1 MKTIIEYFLESL
13 EIPYT
18 GLFAK
23 KLYYEHPHR
32 YNMYGLKK
40 MLDVYGVKTL
50 GIRVE
55 SKDLS
60 SLNYPCI
67 LHTYSDFVIGMGCE
81 KEKITYLQNGKTTT
95 VSHEVFMKTWT
106 GNALV
111 VEETTEAE
119 EPEYK
124 KHHVEEMLEMV
135 NTYCIPIML
144 AFSSLIGIAKQIR
157 TMDLFPI
164 IGILLSA
171 IGVFVCAL
179 LMQKQLLG
187 ESHYG
192 DRVCS
197 LFRHADCNSIL
208 DGPKA
213 KIFGISWSEV
223 GMGYFTATILLLS
236 LYNESIGAVSIIN
249 WIAMFYGIWSIR
261 YQWHIAKSW
270 CALCLIS
277 QIIIWTMGI
286 VAFIS
291 YMNAP
296 FVCCLVCGLL
306 TCIVYAITIIAVHH
320 YAKAHTT
327 KKERIR
333 AIQQYRALKAN
344 GIVAKTLIESR
355 DYFKTSFDDSSIV
368 FGNPDAKICVTILS
382 NPHCNPC
389 ARMHKHVEKL
399 LNLSGDEIC
408 VQYIFS
414 SFSEKLED
422 SSRYLIYC
430 YFEYERNES
439 LRKFTLW
446 YSKEKYDYERII
458 NNNDSRIHTQK
469 IEEEMDRH
477 KEWRNRTSLIETPT
491 VLVNGYKC
499 PEEYLLEDLAMI
511 VDSSI
516 SKKNILQD
524 ISGRSTTL
532 LGAEQL
538 SAEETV

>member
-1 MKTIIEYFLESL
+1 MKTIIEYFLDCL

-40 MLDVYGVKTL
+40 MLDLYGVKTL
-50 GIRVE
+50 GVRIE

-60 SLNYPCI
+60 ILNYPCI
-67 LHTYSDFVIGMGCE
+67 LHTYSDFVIGMDCE
-81 KEKITYLQNGKTTT
+81 VDKITYLLNGKTTT

-135 NTYCIPIML
+135 KTYCIPIML

-223 GMGYFTATILLLS
+223 GMGYFTANILLIT
-236 LYNESIGAVSIIN
+236 LYRESVGTVSIIN
-249 WIAMFYGIWSIR
+249 WIAMFYGVWSIY
-261 YQWHIAKSW
+261 YQWRIAKSW
-270 CALCLIS
+270 CVLCVIS
-277 QIIIWTMGI
+277 QIVIWLIGIIAIISCISAPLTFDVISSLLSCMTFGI
-286 VAFIS
+286 
-291 YMNAP
+291 
-296 FVCCLVCGLL
+296 
-306 TCIVYAITIIAVHH
+306 CIMAVHH
-320 YAKAHTT
+320 YSIAYASEKG
-327 KKERIR
+327 RIR
-333 AIQQYRALKAN
+333 AVQKYRALKSNSKVAN
-344 GIVAKTLIESR
+344 ALIENGV
-355 DYFKTSFDDSSIV
+355 YYETSLEDSSIL
-368 FGNPDAKICVTILS
+368 FGNKEAKMRVTILS

-399 LNLSGDEIC
+399 LRLSGGEIC
-408 VQYIFS
+408 VQYILS
-414 SFSEKLED
+414 SFNENLEN
-422 SSRYLIYC
+422 SSRYLIFC
-430 YFEYERNES
+430 YFEYEQDEALS
-439 LRKFTLW
+439 KFADW
-446 YSKEKYDYERII
+446 YLKDKFNYEKII
-458 NNNDSRIHTQK
+458 SCNDTYIHTEK
-469 IEEEMDRH
+469 IEEEMEKHRT
-477 KEWRNRTSLIETPT
+477 WRTRTSLMETPT
-491 VLVNGYKC
+491 ILVNGHKL
-499 PEEYLLEDLAMI
+499 PDEYEIEDLTMI
-511 VDSSI
+511 V
-516 SKKNILQD
+516 NILEID
-524 ISGRSTTL
+524 
-532 LGAEQL
+532 
-538 SAEETV
+538 

>member
-1 MKTIIEYFLESL
+1 
-13 EIPYT
+13 
-18 GLFAK
+18 
-23 KLYYEHPHR
+23 
-32 YNMYGLKK
+32 MYGLKK
-40 MLDVYGVKTL
+40 MLDLYGVKTL
-50 GIRVE
+50 GVRIE

-60 SLNYPCI
+60 ILNYPCI
-67 LHTYSDFVIGMGCE
+67 LHTYSDFVIGMDCE
-81 KEKITYLQNGKTTT
+81 VDKITYLLNGKTTT
-95 VSHEVFMKTWT
+95 VSHEVFMKSWT

-124 KHHVEEMLEMV
+124 KHHDEEMLEMV
-135 NTYCIPIML
+135 KTYCIPIML

-197 LFRHADCNSIL
+197 LFRHTDCNSIL
-208 DGPKA
+208 DSPKA
-213 KIFGISWSEV
+213 KIFDISWSEV

-261 YQWHIAKSW
+261 YQWYIAKSW

-327 KKERIR
+327 EKERIR

-355 DYFKTSFDDSSIV
+355 DYYKTSFDDSSIV

-389 ARMHKHVEKL
+389 ARMHKQVEEL
-399 LNLSGDEIC
+399 LRLSGNEIC
-408 VQYIFS
+408 IQYIFS
-414 SFSEKLED
+414 SFNENLED
-422 SSRYLIYC
+422 SSRYLIFC
-430 YFEYERNES
+430 YFECGQDEALSKFASWYLKDKFNYE
-439 LRKFTLW
+439 K
-446 YSKEKYDYERII
+446 II
-458 NNNDSRIHTQK
+458 KINATYIHTKK
-469 IEEEMDRH
+469 IEEEMEKHR
-477 KEWRNRTSLIETPT
+477 KWRTRTSLMETPT
-491 VLVNGYKC
+491 ILVNGYKL
-499 PEEYLLEDLAMI
+499 PDEYEIEDLAMI
-511 VDSSI
+511 VNTI
-516 SKKNILQD
+516 KEENILQD
-524 ISGRSTTL
+524 INGRSTTP
-532 LGAEQL
+532 LGAE
-538 SAEETV
+538 